1 LRDGVASTPSP
12 GLAFAAPA
20 AHQALKRRVSSML
33 RSFSR
38 PHAGALLTVAVLVA
52 GCGSGSDAPKKLD
65 ATIRVVKAMPVGG
78 VRSLDV
84 KKGGHVH
91 LVVQSD
97 TADEIHIH
105 GYDIHKDVARHGS
118 ATFDFASKIDGAFVI
133 ELENHKQQIASLKV
147 EP

>member
-1 LRDGVASTPSP
+1 
-12 GLAFAAPA
+12 
-20 AHQALKRRVSSML
+20 ML
-33 RSFSR
+33 RCTSR
-38 PHAGALLTVAVLVA
+38 SLVVALLVAAVLVA

-65 ATIRVVKAMPVGG
+65 STVRDVKAMPVGG
-78 VRSLDV
+78 VQSLDV
-84 KKGGHVH
+84 KKGGQIH

-105 GYDIHKDVARHGS
+105 GYDIHKDVARNGA
-118 ATFDFASKIDGAFVI
+118 ATFDFAAKIDGVFVI